1 MKVRKV
7 YAPRLARLALE
18 STSLRDMVLYGKELL
33 SKGFFTYAA
42 LNHRIKKIYIYILKR
57 PVLYISVSHNTQT
70 SEYASGLCWMFY

>member
-42 LNHRIKKIYIYILKR
+42 LNHGINTNVYIFKHTALHI
-57 PVLYISVSHNTQT
+57 PVSHNTRT
-70 SEYASGLCWMFY
+70 SKYAWGLCCMFY